1 MTKKPESLKK
11 GDWVV
16 HTYYGIGQ
24 IKSVETKSIGDKKNK
39 YFKVK
44 TRNSTFFVPVANID
58 EDRVRPVASDYK
70 LRKARKILKDPPV
83 PFPEDHNER
92 KKMLAEISGDSSLE
106 VSAQTIRDLLFRKQT
121 EGLNDY
127 EEKTL
132 QTLEKLFVREWAI
145 IQDVSEEEA
154 QERYEKL
161 LLENLPVE
169 SE

>member
-58 EDRVRPVASDYK
+58 EDRIRPVASDYK
-70 LRKARKILKDPPV
+70 LRKARKILKAPPV

-161 LLENLPVE
+161 LEEFLPVE